1 MNYTETLDYLYAAL
15 PMFHRTGPAAYKPC
29 LDNTLALAEALNNP
43 QNGLPCIH
51 IAGTNGKGS
60 VACMLA
66 SVLQAAGYKTGLYT
80 SPHLKDFRE
89 RIRING
95 EMVSEEWV
103 AEYVSANKELFDRV
117 EPSFFEMSTVMAFS
131 WFSEQ
136 EVDIA
141 IIETGLGGR
150 LDSTNIITPMLS
162 VITNIG
168 WDHMQFLGDTL
179 EKIASEKAGIIKD
192 EVPVVIGETDK
203 SLIDV
208 FVAAANEHNAELTVA
223 QETYKAECIEYDP
236 LADHMMAEVSYEGT
250 PYYKNLRL
258 DLTGLYQLKNLC
270 TVLAAL
276 DVLKDEFEL
285 TEANIRKG
293 LRTVRK
299 STGFAGR
306 WQVIGQ
312 EPTVVCDTG
321 HNKDGWAQVMPLINR
336 SAHRN
341 LHMVIGTVDD
351 KDITPLF
358 QMLPKGASYYFCKAD
373 IPRGL
378 DPAVLQ
384 EQASAYGLKGN
395 VFPSVAEALKNA
407 RHEAHGDDLVFVG
420 GSTFTVAE
428 VV

>member
-1 MNYTETLDYLYAAL
+1 MNYKETLDYLYAAL
-15 PMFHRTGPAAYKPC
+15 PMFHRTGPAAYKAN
-29 LDNTLALAEALNNP
+29 LDNTLALADAAGNP
-43 QNGLPCIH
+43 HKELKCIH

-60 VACMLA
+60 VASMMA
-66 SVLQAAGYKTGLYT
+66 SILQAAGYRTGLYT

-89 RIRING
+89 RIRIDG
-95 EMVSEEWV
+95 EMVPEEWV
-103 AEYVSANKELFDRV
+103 AEYVSEHKELFDRV
-117 EPSFFEMSTVMAFS
+117 QPSFFEMSTVMAFS
-131 WFSEQ
+131 WFKEE
-136 EVDIA
+136 EVDVA

-168 WDHMQFLGDTL
+168 WDHMHLLGDTL
-179 EKIASEKAGIIKD
+179 EKIASEKAGIIKED
-192 EVPVVIGETDK
+192 IPVVIGEADK
-203 SLIDV
+203 TILPV
-208 FVAAANEHNAELTVA
+208 FIEAANQHNAELTLATELYRAVCP
-223 QETYKAECIEYDP
+223 QYDP
-236 LADHMMAEVSYEGT
+236 VSDHMMVEVNYEGA
-250 PYYKNLRL
+250 PFYKNLRM
-258 DLTGLYQLKNLC
+258 DLTGLYQLRNLC

-276 DVLKDEFEL
+276 DYLKDDFEL
-285 TEANIRKG
+285 TEATIRKG

-306 WQVIGQ
+306 WQVLAQ
-312 EPTVVCDTG
+312 EPVTICDTG
-321 HNKDGWAQVMPLINR
+321 HNKEGWNQVMPLLNR
-336 SAHRN
+336 VPHRN

-351 KDITPLF
+351 KDITSLLDI
-358 QMLPKGASYYFCKAD
+358 LPKHANYYFCKAD

-378 DPAVLQ
+378 DPTVLQ
-384 EQASAYGLKGN
+384 EKASAYGLKGK

>member
-1 MNYTETLDYLYAAL
+1 
-15 PMFHRTGPAAYKPC
+15 
-29 LDNTLALAEALNNP
+29 
-43 QNGLPCIH
+43 
-51 IAGTNGKGS
+51 
-60 VACMLA
+60 
-66 SVLQAAGYKTGLYT
+66 
-80 SPHLKDFRE
+80 
-89 RIRING
+89 
-95 EMVSEEWV
+95 
-103 AEYVSANKELFDRV
+103 
-117 EPSFFEMSTVMAFS
+117 
-131 WFSEQ
+131 
-136 EVDIA
+136 
-141 IIETGLGGR
+141 
-150 LDSTNIITPMLS
+150 
-162 VITNIG
+162 
-168 WDHMQFLGDTL
+168 
-179 EKIASEKAGIIKD
+179 
-192 EVPVVIGETDK
+192 
-203 SLIDV
+203 
-208 FVAAANEHNAELTVA
+208 
-223 QETYKAECIEYDP
+223 
-236 LADHMMAEVSYEGT
+236 MMAEVSYEGT

-276 DVLKDEFEL
+276 DVLKDDFEL

-321 HNKDGWAQVMPLINR
+321 HNQDGWAQVMPMINR
-336 SAHRN
+336 SSHRN

-358 QMLPKGASYYFCKAD
+358 EMLPKTAAYYFCKAD

-378 DPAVLQ
+378 DPSVL
-384 EQASAYGLKGN
+384 EAKAREHGLKGK
-395 VFPSVAEALKNA
+395 VFASVAEALKNA

>member
-1 MNYTETLDYLYAAL
+1 VNYQETLNYLNAAL
-15 PMFHRTGPAAYKPC
+15 PMFHRTGPAAYKPN
-29 LDNTLALAEALNNP
+29 LDNTLALADAVGNP
-43 QNGLPCIH
+43 HEELICIH

-60 VACMLA
+60 VASMLA
-66 SVLQAAGYKTGLYT
+66 SVFQAAGYRTGLYT

-89 RIRING
+89 RIRIDG

-103 AEYVSANKELFDRV
+103 ADYVSENKALFDRIQ
-117 EPSFFEMSTVMAFS
+117 PSFFEMSTVMAFS
-131 WFSEQ
+131 WFKEQ
-136 EVDIA
+136 ETDIA

-150 LDSTNIITPMLS
+150 LDSTNIVTPELS

-168 WDHMQFLGDTL
+168 WDHMHLLGDTL
-179 EKIASEKAGIIKD
+179 EKIAVEKAGIIKED
-192 EVPVVIGETDK
+192 VPVVIGETDK
-203 SLIDV
+203 TILPV
-208 FVAAANEHNAELTVA
+208 FIEAANERNAELTVA
-223 QETYKAECIEYDP
+223 SEIYRANCPEYDP
-236 LADHMMAEVSYEGT
+236 VADHMMVDVSYEGT
-250 PYYKNLRL
+250 PYYKNLRM
-258 DLTGLYQLKNLC
+258 DLTGLYQLRNVC

-276 DVLKDEFEL
+276 DYLKEDFEL
-285 TEANIRKG
+285 TEAIIRKG

-306 WQVIGQ
+306 WQVLGQ
-312 EPTVVCDTG
+312 EPVTICDTG
-321 HNKDGWAQVMPLINR
+321 HNKEGWSQVMPLINR
-336 SAHRN
+336 VPHRN

-351 KDITPLF
+351 KDLSSLF
-358 QMLPKGASYYFCKAD
+358 ELLPKTATYYFCKAD

-378 DPAVLQ
+378 DPAVL
-384 EQASAYGLKGN
+384 EEKAKDFGLKGK